1 MFLLFNFIKVH
12 RFILEIFINC
22 NLIYVSKNLVLR
34 ISFFNGFINLKDK
47 IMNKNIMYKVSIL
60 LILWILNGCKSQEKS
75 LIQDDHLIK
84 VQLVQLNDVYEIAP
98 LEGGKSGGMARVATI
113 VDSLKQLNPNT
124 LLFLAGDFLNPSLI
138 GTMKLNGER
147 IRGKQMIEVMNA
159 MNFDLVAFGNH
170 EFDLK
175 YTDLQKR
182 LNESDFDWI
191 LGNAKLYNNQMA
203 TSFFKEKEGRKILIP
218 QTKMIHLKDADGT
231 EVSLGFFSEIVASNP
246 KDYVC
251 YINPFEEAKA
261 DFQSLKQQGADII
274 LGLTHLIKEDDLKI
288 LEMLPE
294 VPLIMGGHE
303 HYNMLLTAS
312 NGHKVAKADANAR
325 SIYLHNLMYNTQ
337 TGQVNIVSHLIYI
350 NEQIA
355 DQPDI
360 QKIVDKWQNVLLN
373 KVQTVVKDP
382 NKVILHTEIPLD
394 AREKS
399 IRHRQTNFGQLI
411 TDAMLAASKNNAV
424 AAIVNGGSIRI
435 DDQLSGD
442 IVAMDFF
449 RALPFGGGI
458 YDIQIKGD
466 LLKKVLDYGE
476 NHQGKGSYLQR
487 SKNIEKTHNGWKIN
501 NQPVNSDTY
510 YNIMVTDY
518 LMKGYDIPFLKEG
531 IPEVN
536 LIDKPVDESDKRS
549 DIRKVIIDFL
559 LQK

>member
-1 MFLLFNFIKVH
+1 
-12 RFILEIFINC
+12 
-22 NLIYVSKNLVLR
+22 
-34 ISFFNGFINLKDK
+34 
-47 IMNKNIMYKVSIL
+47 MYKFSFL
-60 LILWILNGCKSQEKS
+60 LILWFLTGCKSQEKS
-75 LIQDDHLIK
+75 VTKNNHLIK

-113 VDSLKQLNPNT
+113 VDSLRQINSNT

-175 YTDLQKR
+175 YPDLQKR

-191 LGNAKLYNNQMA
+191 LGNAKLYNHQTA
-203 TSFFKEKEGRKILIP
+203 ASFYKEKGERKILIP
-218 QTKMIHLKDADGT
+218 KTKIIHLKDAGGT

-261 DFQSLKQQGADII
+261 DYQSLKQQGADIV
-274 LGLTHLIKEDDLKI
+274 LGLTHLIKEDDLKL

-325 SIYLHNLMYNTQ
+325 TIYLHNLTYNTQ
-337 TGQVNIVSHLIYI
+337 TGEVNIVSRLIPI
-350 NEQIA
+350 DEHIA
-355 DQPDI
+355 SQPDI
-360 QKIVDKWQNVLLN
+360 KKIVDKWQKVLLD
-373 KVQTVVKDP
+373 KVRTVVEDP
-382 NKVILHTEIPLD
+382 NKVILHTETPLD

-466 LLKKVLDYGE
+466 LLTKVLDYGE

-487 SKNIEKTHNGWKIN
+487 SKNIEKTQNGWEIN
-501 NQPVNSDTY
+501 NQPVDSDTY

-531 IPEVN
+531 IPEITG
-536 LIDKPVDESDKRS
+536 IDKPVDDNDVRS
-549 DIRKVIIDFL
+549 DIRKVIIKFL
-559 LQK
+559 LDK